1 MVKGTEF
8 GNCTLIYI
16 MILCILA
23 IQRCGND
30 ALSVIFGFSLTHD
43 NFNEDNTEK
52 EDVAVGGS
60 VNIYC
65 NQGNKR
71 IVEDKWDEGKGPSI
85 NYVGKILPI
94 FAPLPPP

>member
-1 MVKGTEF
+1 
-8 GNCTLIYI
+8 

-71 IVEDKWDEGKGPSI
+71 IVEDKWDEG
-85 NYVGKILPI
+85 NYAGTSLQHLERFLSTSVV
-94 FAPLPPP
+94 